1 MSCKIHS
8 SYDTLFKMEQD
19 VIDYIEQIK
28 RESDYFGK
36 TKLINFLIHQK
47 NIRVKDLAVALG
59 LKASY
64 LCHIMRLNKLSEII
78 MDGYYS
84 KLISLSHLFVIS
96 LLQSQTDIMDI
107 YETVLRDNLTVLQT
121 EELVRGKLHGVSSEG
136 EYIQESKIHN
146 LELRIKEVFKAQ
158 TKMTQTRTKTKILI
172 EWKGSRGARKQDVER
187 FVHKIG
193 NRAEKDLE

>member
-1 MSCKIHS
+1 
-8 SYDTLFKMEQD
+8 MEQD

-47 NIRVKDLAVALG
+47 HIRVKDLANALSM
-59 LKASY
+59 KPSY

-84 KLISLSHLFVIS
+84 KLISMSHLFVIS

-107 YETVLRDNLTVLQT
+107 YEIVLRDNLTVLQT
-121 EELVRGKLHGVSSEG
+121 EELVRGKLHGVTSEG
-136 EYIQESKIHN
+136 EYIQNEKI
-146 LELRIKEVFKAQ
+146 KKAQ
-158 TKMTQTRTKTKILI
+158 LTLQTQFNADSKATQTRTKTKLII
-172 EWKGSRGARKQDVER
+172 EWKGSRADRKQGVER
-187 FVHKIG
+187 FLRMIG
-193 NRAEKDLE
+193 SLPEKDLG